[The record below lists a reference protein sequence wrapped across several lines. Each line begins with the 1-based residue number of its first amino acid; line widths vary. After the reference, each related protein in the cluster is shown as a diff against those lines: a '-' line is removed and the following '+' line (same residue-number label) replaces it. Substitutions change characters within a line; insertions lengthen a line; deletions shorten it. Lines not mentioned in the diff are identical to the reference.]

1 MFDTDSAV
9 AFCCILL
16 IAQAETG
23 PIAPQDAVLPLTGE
37 EFQAS
42 AVLLA
47 LYIRLA
53 LDHDSEFSVRIDET
67 VAVPQLA

>member
-1 MFDTDSAV
+1 M
-9 AFCCILL
+9 LL

-23 PIAPQDAVLPLTGE
+23 PITPQDAVLPLTGE

-47 LYIRLA
+47 PYIRLA
-53 LDHDSEFSVRIDET
+53 LDHDPEFSVGIGASAARSRS
-67 VAVPQLA
+67 